1 MTVGGNQLFS
11 ATKKRLGR
19 LSLIFIHDW
28 FKIYCYAIG
37 FLYIIRHFNRSE
49 ECGRQFVYR
58 TNRTRFHPCHTQ
70 TLKRSGSGRKSVPVW
85 AWFSSQGAG
94 AVHRNDGRLT
104 AEKYISIL
112 DDVLLPTAWARFG
125 LGPIRFVQF
134 RSPIHTSHAV
144 TAWFADHPEFE
155 LLPWP
160 PRGADL
166 NPIENLWSEMVR
178 DMNWQHVRNSNEL
191 WSDVWDI
198 WNNFAPKQSYWRTL
212 ANSMPSRLEMV
223 TDLRGEW
230 TKY

>member
-19 LSLIFIHDW
+19 LSLILIHNW

-37 FLYIIRHFNRSE
+37 FLYIIRHFNRLE

-58 TNRTRFHPCHTQ
+58 TNGTRFHPCHTQ
-70 TLKRSGSGRKSVPVW
+70 TLKRSGRKSVPVW

-94 AVHRNDGRLT
+94 AVHRIDGRLT

-112 DDVLLPTAWARFG
+112 DDVLLPTAWARLG

-160 PRGADL
+160 PKEADL

-178 DMNWQHVRNSNEL
+178 DMNSQHVRNSNEL
-191 WSDVWDI
+191 WSDVLDI

-223 TDLRGEW
+223 TDLKGEW

>member
-49 ECGRQFVYR
+49 ECGQQFVYR
-58 TNRTRFHPCHTQ
+58 TNGTRFHPCHTQ
-70 TLKRSGSGRKSVPVW
+70 TLKRSGRKSVPVW

-94 AVHRNDGRLT
+94 AVHRIDGRLT